1 MYGSSGKIETTVSRP
16 HSSANLF
23 ISSTDRYTDVIQRV
37 IFPTTASD
45 WALPTSK
52 YALLGYFERLAV
64 TQIQM
69 QWNVPTIIAGK
80 NDVINV
86 VVYPPGGGSV
96 YLVYTITPGFYS
108 GDELA
113 AEVQQGLRAATGYL
127 GPMTLTVT
135 YRADNSF
142 RIIVAAG
149 YSIELTSATLL
160 PTEIDANQKLL
171 ITMGFIGGT
180 VSGDAIQGSS
190 AQMLYTRWIDIVS
203 DEMGKY
209 QKVKDTNSFPSK
221 TTTNVI
227 ARIYATPPNVL
238 INNLQPGQLFS
249 TPWIMTIDYNT
260 PKYINYI
267 PEQGGLANLNFQLI
281 DEYGEPL
288 FWSSEYPTEYQ
299 LTVLAS
305 ES

>member
-1 MYGSSGKIETTVSRP
+1 MFGSSSKNETTVSRP
-16 HSSANLF
+16 AASANLF
-23 ISSTDRYTDVIQRV
+23 ISSTDRYTDVVQRV
-37 IFPTTASD
+37 VAPTTASD
-45 WALPTSK
+45 WALPTNK

-69 QWNVPTIIAGK
+69 QWNVPTIVEGK
-80 NDVINV
+80 NDIINV
-86 VVYPPGGGSV
+86 EVFIPGGTSAI
-96 YLVYTITPGFYS
+96 LDYTIEPGFYS

-113 AEVQQGLRAATGYL
+113 AAVQDGLREATGYQL
-127 GPMTLTVT
+127 GMALTVT
-135 YRADNSF
+135 YRPDNSF

-149 YSIELTSATLL
+149 YSIELTGATLL
-160 PTEIDANQKLL
+160 PEEIESNQKLL

-180 VSGDAIQGSS
+180 VDGDAIQGSS

-209 QKVKDTNSFPSK
+209 QKVKDTNSFPTR

-227 ARIYATPPNVL
+227 ARVYATPPNIL

-260 PKYINYI
+260 PKYINYL